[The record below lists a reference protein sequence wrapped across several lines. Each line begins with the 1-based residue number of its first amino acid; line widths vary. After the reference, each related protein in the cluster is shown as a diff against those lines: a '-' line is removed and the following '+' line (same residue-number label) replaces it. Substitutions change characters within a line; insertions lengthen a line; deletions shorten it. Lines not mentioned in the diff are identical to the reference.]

1 MPFLRITFQGRRK
14 VKFQVF
20 PQNLGFAFETT
31 LLKYYISKVNK
42 NGGYRTQNSEEYK
55 LSKCLQ

>member
-31 LLKYYISKVNK
+31 LLKY
-42 NGGYRTQNSEEYK
+42 
-55 LSKCLQ
+55 